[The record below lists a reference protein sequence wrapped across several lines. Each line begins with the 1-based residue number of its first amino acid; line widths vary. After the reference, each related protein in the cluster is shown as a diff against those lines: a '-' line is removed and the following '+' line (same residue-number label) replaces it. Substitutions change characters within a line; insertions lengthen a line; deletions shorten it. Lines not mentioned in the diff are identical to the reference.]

1 MGVRPARASI
11 PPVGEVQNA
20 PRIQRAALHCMV
32 AKRETYALVGAPV
45 KYQR

>member
-1 MGVRPARASI
+1 MGMRPARASI
-11 PPVGEVQNA
+11 PPVGEVQNT
-20 PRIQRAALHCMV
+20 PGIQRAALHCMV